1 MAPPFSAAR
10 HRLPIVTGR
19 EGSLE
24 PLDGASAETLGQALA
39 GMDPWLTLRI
49 GREALTKFLLS
60 VDAQCHR
67 RAICCDGAIA
77 GVLAIR
83 NPWLHGPYLN
93 LLAVLPAYQ
102 HIGLG
107 SAVLQWMASE
117 AGDTALNL
125 WLCVSKF
132 NDHALRFYEQHG
144 FELTAELPD
153 LVAPGFAELLLRKQ
167 LPQPR

>member
-1 MAPPFSAAR
+1 
-10 HRLPIVTGR
+10 L
-19 EGSLE
+19 LE
-24 PLDGASAETLGQALA
+24 PLDGASAEMLGQALA

-49 GREALTKFLLS
+49 GRQALTKFLLGE
-60 VDAQCHR
+60 DAHCHR
-67 RAICCDGAIA
+67 KAISCDGAIA
-77 GVLAIR
+77 GVVAIR
-83 NPWLHGPYLN
+83 SPWLHGPYLN

-102 HIGLG
+102 HSGLG
-107 SAVLQWMASE
+107 SAVLQWMAGE

-132 NDHALRFYEQHG
+132 NAHALRFYERHG